1 VFYRSVLS
9 WIVNSCSG
17 LRLSQRKTL
26 AQLVFGAMC
35 CRRASLADI
44 GRSLRSR
51 ALPKH
56 SIKRVYRFLKNQ
68 RVELAE
74 GARVLLHLAA
84 RAAGGRLVVAVDW
97 TDIRQYKVLCGAV
110 PLRGRSLPVLFAAYE
125 KWKLFKSQNALEEG
139 FFRLLKALLPAR
151 TQVVI
156 VADRGFARTQLA
168 RTLQEIG
175 LDYVIRVTG
184 KVAFVSQRHQGRLD
198 HIRLK
203 AGHRRDL
210 GFGRYR
216 RSKPLWQRVL
226 VYWGQGQKEPWFLA
240 TNLRWGWRHVVG
252 AFRQRMSIEEL
263 FRDEKNLRYGWGLRE
278 LSLSQATR
286 LERMLLVLAFA
297 YLLLVLM
304 GLVARQRFSQA
315 HWSATTSPKKP
326 TSAFVI
332 GRHMQGRT
340 TFRFRE
346 LLHTLLHHLSQLVKE
361 NWG

>member
-1 VFYRSVLS
+1 MFYSSVRS
-9 WIVNSCSG
+9 WIVNACTG

-26 AQLVFGAMC
+26 AQLVFGAMH

-44 GRSLRSR
+44 GRSLRTK

-56 SIKRVYRFLKNQ
+56 SIKWVYRFLKNH
-68 RVELAE
+68 RVEVAE
-74 GARVLLHLAA
+74 GARALIHLAA
-84 RAAGGRLVVAVDW
+84 RAAGGQLVVAVDW

-110 PLRGRSLPVLFAAYE
+110 PLRGRSIPVLFAAYE

-139 FFRLLKALLPAR
+139 FFRLLKSLCPAH

-156 VADRGFARTQLA
+156 IADRGFARTELA

-175 LDYVIRVTG
+175 LDYVIRVSG
-184 KVAFVSQRHQGRLD
+184 KVIFLSQRHQGRLD
-198 HIRLK
+198 HLHLR
-203 AGHRRDL
+203 AGRRRDL

-216 RSKPLWQRVL
+216 RHKPLWQRVL
-226 VYWGQGQKEPWFLA
+226 VYWGKKQKEPWFLV
-240 TNLRWGWRHVVG
+240 TNLTWGWQHLVG
-252 AFRQRMSIEEL
+252 VFRQRMLIEEL
-263 FRDEKNLRYGWGLRE
+263 FRDEKNLRYGWGLRQ
-278 LSLSQATR
+278 LSLSTAQR
-286 LERMLLVLAFA
+286 LEWMLLVLAFA

-304 GLVARQRFSQA
+304 GLLAAARFSPA

-332 GRHMQGRT
+332 GRYMQHRT
-340 TFRFRE
+340 RFRFRE
-346 LLHTLLHHLSQLVKE
+346 LLHTLLHLLAQSAKE